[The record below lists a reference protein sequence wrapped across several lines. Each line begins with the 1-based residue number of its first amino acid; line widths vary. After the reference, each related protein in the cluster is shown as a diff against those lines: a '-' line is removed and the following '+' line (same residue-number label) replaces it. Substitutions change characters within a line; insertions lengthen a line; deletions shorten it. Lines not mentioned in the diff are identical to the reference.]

1 MAKTG
6 YVYDERYLLHDPG
19 SWHVERPDRFKVIHK
34 RLVFSGLIKKLICLE
49 PSAAPLE
56 WIEKLHDPD
65 YIARFQRA
73 CEKGLAILDTGDC
86 GICPKSFE
94 IARLAVGGVFAACD
108 AMMTGESPTPFARCA
123 PPAIMPNGPG
133 PWGFVFSTM
142 WPWEPVISR
151 KSTAWSALP

>member
-19 SWHVERPDRFKVIHK
+19 SWHAERPDRLKVIHK
-34 RLVFSGLIKKLICLE
+34 RLVFSGLIQKLTCLE

-73 CEKGLAILDTGDC
+73 CEKGQEILDTGDC

-94 IARLAVGGVFAACD
+94 IARLAVGGRLC
-108 AMMTGESPTPFARCA
+108 R
-123 PPAIMPNGPG
+123 
-133 PWGFVFSTM
+133 
-142 WPWEPVISR
+142 
-151 KSTAWSALP
+151 L